1 MPASHPAEDEGENGN
16 NSLETIDCGC
26 RVIQNGP
33 RIGRMA
39 EEYAI
44 HFWLANNMS
53 HQATLTYDEQ
63 LLRRAVLAFWRRS
76 VGIGFPVAMVVVA
89 IAFMSLL
96 ARGESSW
103 TVGALGMVL
112 VFGLA
117 FVLAIYVVHYRNA
130 MTKLRDMGLP
140 QATFIAEASSFSVSS
155 GIGNSTMQWSSV
167 VELWRFSGFWLL
179 LFSKA
184 QFITLPLATVSP
196 EMQAFVLKSVQASGG
211 KVVG

>member
-1 MPASHPAEDEGENGN
+1 
-16 NSLETIDCGC
+16 
-26 RVIQNGP
+26 
-33 RIGRMA
+33 
-39 EEYAI
+39 
-44 HFWLANNMS
+44 MS

-76 VGIGFPVAMVVVA
+76 VGIGFPAAMVVVT
-89 IAFMSLL
+89 IAFVSLL

-103 TVGALGMVL
+103 AVGALGMVL

-130 MTKLRDMGLP
+130 MAKLRDMGLP

-167 VELWRFSGFWLL
+167 IALWRFSGFWLL